1 MAKSQRPVVMDKLS
15 CSEHSRS
22 DVVAR
27 NTIMRIIGDPATV
40 ELKNVAIW
48 AGFDKKRKK
57 KMHDQHKVR
66 KAEKQVQMGP
76 IHELQNL

>member
-40 ELKNVAIW
+40 ELKNVAI
-48 AGFDKKRKK
+48 
-57 KMHDQHKVR
+57 
-66 KAEKQVQMGP
+66 
-76 IHELQNL
+76 

>member
-27 NTIMRIIGDPATV
+27 NTIMRIIGDPVTV
-40 ELKNVAIW
+40 ELKNVAI
-48 AGFDKKRKK
+48 
-57 KMHDQHKVR
+57 
-66 KAEKQVQMGP
+66 
-76 IHELQNL
+76 